1 MELKSNK
8 LDKLLEVFY
17 EHPGDEFTVRALA
30 KIAKLPPAT
39 VQLYLQELKKGE
51 LVNANNTAVD
61 TPLFRIKKT
70 SYFVEKIV
78 ASGLLDYLIQTYH
91 PSCIILFGSIRKGDS
106 TQESDIDIFVESSA
120 KIQPVPGKLE
130 KILHHKV
137 QLFIEPDIN
146 KLPDNLFN
154 NVVNGIKLY
163 GSFSLK

>member
-30 KIAKLPPAT
+30 KIAKLPLAT
-39 VQLYLQELKKGE
+39 VQLYLQELKKRD
-51 LVNANNTAVD
+51 LVNANNTAAD
-61 TPLFRIKKT
+61 TPFFRIKKT
-70 SYFVEKIV
+70 NYFVEKIV
-78 ASGLLDYLIQTYH
+78 SSGLLDHLIQMYH

-106 TQESDIDIFVESSA
+106 TQESDIDIFLESA
-120 KIQPVPGKLE
+120 TKTQPVPE
-130 KILHHKV
+130 KFEKTLHHKV
-137 QLFIEPDIN
+137 QLFIELDIN